1 MPGLVGIADRS
12 LKEGKGETLDRM
24 IQVMKHEQWYQV
36 DRHVGEG
43 FWGGRIHTGIF
54 NPQPQPLL
62 DPDSGL
68 VGFME
73 GKLFPSESNPSRLN
87 EKFQDSPTRDDLE
100 LCLRLYGEVGERFVE
115 PLNGSFIIAIFDVRK
130 KKLLLAT
137 DRFGLR
143 PLYYSVNSDK
153 LVFGSEIKAIL
164 QDKSVPRD
172 LDKASIID
180 FFHYGEILG
189 NGTFFESVKI
199 LPPAAIA
206 AFHKGEFS
214 LSSYWKLQYSPDRSR
229 SEDDIVRDLVKSF
242 SHAVRRRMKEDL
254 RYGISL
260 SGGLDS
266 RAILAAMKKEGLLR
280 DTLAFTH
287 SIPRSNELRIAK
299 EVARVAGVQH
309 EEVLLDADDLLCF
322 AEEAVYRTDGMANI
336 LHCYI
341 SDCFDRIREKV
352 DVSFHGF
359 AGDLLLGG
367 SYLDDGILAE
377 RNERDLLKAIQ
388 KKITVFSPEMLQNL
402 LKSDFLESHKID
414 FDESLRRA
422 LTEIDELEVGNRSDS
437 FFLQNHVRR
446 FTRLGGVLYRSK
458 CEEATPTYDNDFF
471 DVVLSIPPEMRK
483 GHRIFLE
490 FLKALSPELA
500 REKYVKFMVPADSSF
515 FAWRVGARVLSIKR
529 RVRNLLLRVSG
540 GKLALMAPQHFVDFD
555 RWFRFEPRWR
565 NLLSDILFDSS
576 ARSREYFKK
585 DYIEKLVRDY
595 MAGRSDHAVRLALLI
610 TFEIFLREFFD
621 KPFPAFPAISC

>member
-1 MPGLVGIADRS
+1 MPGLVGVSDRS
-12 LKEGKGETLDRM
+12 LKEDKGETLDRM
-24 IQVMKHEQWYQV
+24 IQVMKHEQSYQV
-36 DRHVGEG
+36 DRYVGEG
-43 FWGGRIHTGIF
+43 FSGGRIHTGIF
-54 NPQPQPLL
+54 HPKPQPLL
-62 DPDSGL
+62 DSDSGL

-73 GKLFPSESNPSRLN
+73 GKLFPSEDDPSRLN
-87 EKFQDSPTRDDLE
+87 RRSEESPPRDDLE
-100 LCLRLYGEVGERFVE
+100 LCMRLYGEVGERFVE
-115 PLNGSFIIAIFDVRK
+115 SLNGSFIIAIFDFRR

-143 PLYYSVNSDK
+143 PLYYSVNSDRI
-153 LVFGSEIKAIL
+153 VFGSEIKAIL

-172 LDKASIID
+172 LDRASIID

-199 LPPAAIA
+199 LPPAAVA
-206 AFHKGEFS
+206 TYHEGDFF
-214 LSSYWKLQYSPDRSR
+214 LSSYWKLQYRPDRSR
-229 SEDDIVRDLVKSF
+229 SEDDIVRDLVRSF
-242 SHAVRRRMKEDL
+242 SHAVRIRMKENL

-266 RAILAAMKKEGLLR
+266 RAVLAAMKKEGLLR

-309 EEVLLDADDLLCF
+309 EEVLLDADSLVCF
-322 AEEAVYRTDGMANI
+322 AEDAVYRTDGMANI

-341 SDCFDRIREKV
+341 LDCFDRIREKV

-367 SYLDDGILAE
+367 SCLDDSILME

-388 KKITVFSPEMLQNL
+388 KKITLFSPEMLQNL
-402 LKSDFLESHKID
+402 LKSDFIESHQMD
-414 FDESLRRA
+414 FDESLQRA
-422 LTEIDELEVGNRSDS
+422 LAEIDEPEVGNRSDS

-446 FTRLGGVLYRSK
+446 FTRLGGILYRSK
-458 CEEATPTYDNDFF
+458 CEEAMPTYDNDFF

-490 FLKALSPELA
+490 FLRALSPELA
-500 REKYVKFMVPADSSF
+500 REKYVKFMVPADASF
-515 FAWRVGARVLSIKR
+515 FAWRVGARILSFNK
-529 RVRNLLLRVSG
+529 RVRDFLLRISG
-540 GKLALMAPQHFVDFD
+540 GKLAFGASQHFVDFD

-565 NLLSDILFDSS
+565 DLLNSTLLDSS
-576 ARSREYFKK
+576 ARTREYFRR
-585 DYIEKLVRDY
+585 DYVEELVRDHET
-595 MAGRSDHAVRLALLI
+595 GRSDNAVRLALLI
-610 TFEIFLREFFD
+610 TFEIFLREFLD
-621 KPFPAFPAISC
+621 NPLPTFPTLS

>member
-1 MPGLVGIADRS
+1 MPGLVGIASRGPNAG
-12 LKEGKGETLDRM
+12 KEETLDRM
-24 IQVMKHEQWYQV
+24 IQVMKHEQWYRV

-43 FWGGRIHTGIF
+43 FMGGRIHTGIF

-62 DPDSGL
+62 DSDSGL
-68 VGFME
+68 IGFME
-73 GKLFPSESNPSRLN
+73 GKLFQSEEPVSQPN
-87 EKFQDSPTRDDLE
+87 EKIEKPHPRNDLE
-100 LCLRLYGEVGERFVE
+100 LCLSLYREVGEKFVE
-115 PLNGSFIIAIFDVRK
+115 PLNGSFIIAIFDNHE
-130 KKLLLAT
+130 KKLVLAT

-143 PLYYSVNSDK
+143 PLYYSVDSDM
-153 LVFGSEIKAIL
+153 LLFASEIKAIL
-164 QDKSVPRD
+164 QDRSVRRN
-172 LDKASIID
+172 LDKTSIVD

-189 NGTFFESVKI
+189 NGTFFESIRI

-206 AFHKGEFS
+206 TYHEGEFS
-214 LSSYWKLQYSPDRSR
+214 LSSYWKLQYCPDRSR

-242 SHAVRRRMKEDL
+242 SHAVRTRMKENL

-266 RAILAAMKKEGLLR
+266 RAILAAMKREGLLR

-299 EVARVAGVQH
+299 EVARVAGVRH

-322 AEEAVYRTDGMANI
+322 AEDAVFRTDGMANI

-341 SDCFDRIREKV
+341 LDCFDKIREKV

-367 SYLDDGILAE
+367 SYLDDSILSG
-377 RNERDLLKAIQ
+377 RTERDLLRAIQ
-388 KKITVFSPEMLQNL
+388 KKITVFSPEMLRNL
-402 LKSDFLESHKID
+402 LKSDFLESHEFD
-414 FDESLRRA
+414 FDESLQQA
-422 LTEIDELEVGNRSDS
+422 LTEIDEPEVGNRSDS

-471 DVVLSIPPEMRK
+471 DVVLSIPPEIRK
-483 GHRIFLE
+483 GHRIFIE

-500 REKYVKFMVPADSSF
+500 RKKYVKFMVPADSSI
-515 FAWRVGARVLSIKR
+515 FARRVGARVLSIKR
-529 RVRNLLLRVSG
+529 RVRNLLLRLSG
-540 GKLALMAPQHFVDFD
+540 GKLAVMAPEHFVDFD

-585 DYIEKLVRDY
+585 DYIEKLVRDH

-621 KPFPAFPAISC
+621 KPFPAFPTISC